1 MPRIKDDDIVLV
13 RERARIEDVV
23 SPHVTL
29 RRAGSSMV
37 GLCPFHEEKTPSFH
51 VTPTRGFYYCFGC
64 GSGGSAIDFE
74 MKINNLSY
82 VEAIQSLASR
92 FGVELHYEEDGGRE
106 SSAPGLRRRILEA
119 NQAAAEFFAAQ
130 LRSPEAVAARTMLDG
145 RGFGSDVAAYFSV
158 GYAPKGGR
166 ELRAHLTKLKF
177 TDEELAKAGLIRASG
192 GWDFFQGRVLW
203 PIKDSASTV
212 LGFGARRLYDDDRLP
227 AKYINTIET
236 PVYKKSQVLYG
247 LDLARRAMGHNSQAV
262 VMEGYT
268 DVMAAHLSG
277 VENAVASC
285 GTAFGAEHA
294 RLLQRIMG
302 VTDVQQGG
310 VTFTFDGDE
319 AGQKAALK
327 VFALDASFTSQTYVA
342 VDPEGLDPCD
352 LRIKHGDSAIPDL
365 IGRRIPLYRFVMQ
378 NTLAG
383 FDLDRAD
390 GRLSAVRAA
399 APLVTS
405 ERDDS
410 LVSGYLRELAQMVG
424 MDIDQVRKEVA
435 AASKR
440 APVSAGDGAGRG
452 RGSSRAGQ
460 ARGESQGSSVSSVGH
475 SVDGGP
481 ADGSGAR
488 REELGDL
495 SGGATGQSTFG
506 VRPPLPYPDPNEV
519 RGLAQRGT
527 LQLLLQTPE
536 LFASDWNGLAEV
548 HFTHPTYRAVFAA
561 VLACEYS
568 ATDWA
573 MRVQQATQDETARQ
587 VELELLVETPLRVP
601 TVEYAMAHTS
611 KLQLDDITRQ
621 RNELRS
627 KLQRMNPVTHTD
639 EYQPLFEQLVALEQ
653 WRTKLTADA
662 AILADD

>member
-1 MPRIKDDDIVLV
+1 MPRIKDDDIALV

-64 GSGGSAIDFE
+64 GAGGSAIDFE
-74 MKINNLSY
+74 MKINPLSY
-82 VEAIQSLASR
+82 VEAIQALASR

-119 NQAAAEFFAAQ
+119 NQAAAEFFTAQ

-166 ELRAHLTKLKF
+166 ELHAHLTKLKF
-177 TDEELAKAGLIRASG
+177 TDEELVKAGLIRSSG

-227 AKYINTIET
+227 AKYINTTET

-247 LDLARRAMGHNSQAV
+247 LDLARRTMGRDSQAV

-302 VTDVQQGG
+302 VTDIQQGG

-352 LRIKHGDSAIPDL
+352 LRIKHGDTAIPDL

-378 NTLAG
+378 NTIAG

-399 APLVTS
+399 APLVAS

-424 MDIDQVRKEVA
+424 MDVDQVRKEVA
-435 AASKR
+435 AVSKR
-440 APVSAGDGAGRG
+440 SPAGGDGVNRG
-452 RGSSRAGQ
+452 RGSSAV
-460 ARGESQGSSVSSVGH
+460 EPI
-475 SVDGGP
+475 P
-481 ADGSGAR
+481 APDQPT
-488 REELGDL
+488 L
-495 SGGATGQSTFG
+495 G
-506 VRPPLPYPDPNEV
+506 VRPALPYPDPNEV

-527 LQLLLQTPE
+527 LRLLLQTPE
-536 LFASDWNGLAEV
+536 LFAADWNGLAEV

-561 VLACEYS
+561 VLSCEYS
-568 ATDWA
+568 AGDWA
-573 MRVQQATQDETARQ
+573 MRVQQATEDETARQ

-601 TVEYAMAHTS
+601 TVEYAMAHTA

-627 KLQRMNPVTHTD
+627 KLQRMNPVTHKD

-653 WRTKLTADA
+653 WRTKLTADTA
-662 AILADD
+662 MLADD